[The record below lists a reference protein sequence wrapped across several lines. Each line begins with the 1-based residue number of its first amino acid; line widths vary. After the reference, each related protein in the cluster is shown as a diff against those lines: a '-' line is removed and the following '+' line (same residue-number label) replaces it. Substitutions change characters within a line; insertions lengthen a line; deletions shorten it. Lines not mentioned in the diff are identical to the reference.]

1 MLAVIGTPI
10 VLPQNLD
17 SEEHSIKTTNL
28 QNNCNVS
35 NWYFKLYLK
44 YETVMV
50 YMAYLKILCFP
61 LAS

>member
-28 QNNCNVS
+28 QNNCKVS
-35 NWYFKLYLK
+35 NWYFKGYLK
-44 YETVMV
+44 CETVMV
-50 YMAYLKILCFP
+50 LWLI
-61 LAS
+61 